1 MLELRNVSLQ
11 VQGETYID
19 DVCLTL
25 ERGKLNLLLG
35 PTLSGKTSLMRL
47 MAGLDSP
54 SSGEIL
60 FDGESVVGK
69 PVQQRNVAMVYQQF
83 INYPTLSVFENIAS
97 PLRVAR
103 LSRSEIA
110 DKVARAAELLQ
121 LKDLLD
127 RSPGELSGGQQQR
140 VALARALVKQADLV
154 LLDEPLANLDYK
166 LREELRSQLP
176 ELFAEQG
183 VVLVYATTE
192 PMEALALGGMTAC
205 LHQGR
210 ITQYGP
216 TLELYN
222 QPAMLQTAK
231 SFSDP
236 PLNVIDLQ
244 VRQGQFRNGG
254 TGNGFQALSR
264 RYENVPDGD
273 YHLAIRPYH
282 LSLSPNSDAC
292 LEFSGKAT
300 VTELTGSE
308 SFIHFEFDGNFWV
321 ALVHGIVETSAGQD
335 VTFYVDTG
343 NPFLFDHE
351 QRLVPMPG
359 SGS

>member
-11 VQGETYID
+11 VNGEMVID
-19 DVCLTL
+19 DVCLSL

-47 MAGLDSP
+47 MAGLDRP

-69 PVQQRNVAMVYQQF
+69 PVQQRKVAMVYQQF

-103 LSRSEIA
+103 LSKAEIV
-110 DKVARAAELLQ
+110 DQVARAAELLQ
-121 LKDLLD
+121 LSELLD
-127 RSPGELSGGQQQR
+127 RHPGELSGGQQQR

-176 ELFAEQG
+176 VLFAEQG
-183 VVLVYATTE
+183 VLLVYASTE
-192 PMEALALGGMTAC
+192 HMDALALGGMTAC
-205 LHQGR
+205 LHEGR
-210 ITQYGP
+210 VTQYGP

-222 QPAMLQTAK
+222 QPEVLQSAK

-236 PLNVIDLQ
+236 PLNVMNLQ
-244 VRQGQFRNGG
+244 VRDGLVLDQDTGDEFRV
-254 TGNGFQALSR
+254 LSR
-264 RYENVPDGD
+264 KYEGLKDGD
-273 YHLAIRPYH
+273 YYLAIRPYH
-282 LSLSPNSDAC
+282 LGLSPVSEAH
-292 LEFSGKAT
+292 LKFSGKAT

-308 SFIHFEFDGNFWV
+308 SFIHFELGSNSWV
-321 ALVHGIVETSAGQD
+321 ALVHGIVETSAGQE
-335 VTFYVDTG
+335 VNFYVDPEK
-343 NPFLFDHE
+343 PFLFDEE
-351 QRLVPMPG
+351 QRLVPV
-359 SGS
+359 SGKVN